1 MEKKKYAYPVVE
13 LTVLSTREL
22 MFTEGMSGD
31 GTPVNPAPRRRSEV
45 F

>member
-1 MEKKKYAYPVVE
+1 MEKKKYMYPVVE

-22 MFTEGMSGD
+22 MFTEGMSGE
-31 GTPVNPAPRRRSEV
+31 GTPVNPAPRRRTDV

>member
-1 MEKKKYAYPVVE
+1 MEKKKYTYPVVE

-22 MFTEGMSGD
+22 MFTEGLSGG
-31 GTPVNPAPRRRSEV
+31 GTPKNPAPRRRTEV